1 MLLLAS
7 AVISVL
13 MHQFDD
19 AVSITVVRRRSSVDT
34 VHKLGFAFVLGTE
47 LRNALRVFLLL
58 ITFCFGV

>member
-19 AVSITVVRRRSSVDT
+19 AVSITVVRKNIS
-34 VHKLGFAFVLGTE
+34 F
-47 LRNALRVFLLL
+47 
-58 ITFCFGV
+58 

>member
-19 AVSITVVRRRSSVDT
+19 AVSITVVRRSSVDT
-34 VHKLGFAFVLGTE
+34 AHKLGFAFVLGTE

>member
-19 AVSITVVRRRSSVDT
+19 AVSITVVRNS
-34 VHKLGFAFVLGTE
+34 
-47 LRNALRVFLLL
+47 NL
-58 ITFCFGV
+58 IF